1 MKSKLI
7 LVGGTI
13 LATAFVVFAVA
24 WNQYPI
30 VLRPQPADTFL
41 IGTTTTNQQIA
52 SSNVLAW
59 TETNAVRR
67 IAGSNYLFSSTAAIT
82 YEPVN
87 SARNATNGYPW
98 GSLYDVAG
106 AAQNATNRL
115 VSTNDLRAVNLPNGS
130 NVFKAS
136 VVSSETF
143 NLVTPPISG
152 GATGAVWQSTVNG
165 TAVLQSGSFT
175 LDFQLGNNG
184 LYEASG
190 WPNEFTW
197 RGAFDGNG
205 ALVTNQT
212 FAFQFVVDGGGS
224 AVTTGTKTPVRLPR
238 GGTITGASLY
248 ADQNGSC
255 GVDLWKTNYATF
267 VSSAVTTVTGFSYP
281 ALSNTNHVFDT
292 TLTGW
297 IKSFSAGDVFTM
309 NVVSNAACTR
319 VTLQIT
325 YSSL

>member
-82 YEPVN
+82 YDPVN
-87 SARNATNGYPW
+87 SARNATNNYPW

-106 AAQNATNRL
+106 AAQNSTNRL

-143 NLVTPPISG
+143 NLITPPISG

-165 TAVLQSGSFT
+165 TAVLKSGSFT
-175 LDFQLGNNG
+175 LDFQLGNNLEYSAG
-184 LYEASG
+184 GS
-190 WPNEFTW
+190 PNEFTW
-197 RGAFDGNG
+197 HGAFNGNG
-205 ALVTNQT
+205 ALVTNIPSTNIVYDLKNIQATNYTLLPTDVIIQGRGTNQVVTLLNSTTAPLARFYTFCLTSTNAAQSMLITNATGAQT
-212 FAFQFVVDGGGS
+212 ILS
-224 AVTTGTKTPVRLPR
+224 AAALSQ
-238 GGTITGASLY
+238 TITNGQSLTIFS
-248 ADQNGSC
+248 D
-255 GVDLWKTNYATF
+255 GVNW
-267 VSSAVTTVTGFSYP
+267 
-281 ALSNTNHVFDT
+281 
-292 TLTGW
+292 
-297 IKSFSAGDVFTM
+297 
-309 NVVSNAACTR
+309 R
-319 VTLQIT
+319 
-325 YSSL
+325 